1 MKLLSNFSGF
11 WKDVNSFIPGII
23 ACTLVAFA
31 AKILSAYFSLPLMLV
46 CLFLGMVFH
55 FMSQNS
61 ATKDGVQFTSKS
73 VLRLG
78 VALIGARIA
87 FSDFISLGYDVL
99 IFVVL
104 ATLSVIIFGL
114 FWAKILRLDRE
125 QGLLIGGATAICGAS
140 AALAISSVMPN
151 SKSLEQN
158 TLIAVI
164 GVTAM
169 GTIAMILY
177 PFILGFVSLDNSQ
190 AGILIGGTIHDVAQV
205 VGAGYAVSDE
215 VGDNAI
221 LVKLIRVFML
231 VPILFMFAFAFRKQ
245 NKDSAVQGSSFP
257 PFLLAFIILVIL
269 NSIGSI
275 PAEFTSALKDASKW
289 FLVIAITAVGMKTSF
304 NKVRSLGWRPIMLVV
319 METVS
324 ITALYVAV
332 IAFGVV

>member
-1 MKLLSNFSGF
+1 MKHLIKLNGF
-11 WKDVNSFIPGII
+11 WGDVMSFIPGII
-23 ACTLVAFA
+23 ACWVVALA
-31 AKILSAYFSLPLMLV
+31 AKFVAGYYALPLMLV
-46 CLFLGMVFH
+46 CLFLGMMFH
-55 FMSQNS
+55 FMSQS
-61 ATKDGVQFTSKS
+61 TLTKGGVQFTSKS

-99 IFVVL
+99 VFVVL
-104 ATLSVIIFGL
+104 ATLSVIVFGL
-114 FWAKILRLDRE
+114 FWAKLLKLDNE

-205 VGAGYAVSDE
+205 VGAGYSVSDE

-245 NKDSAVQGSSFP
+245 NKNSAAKGEGFP
-257 PFLLAFIILVIL
+257 PFLIAFVALVVL
-269 NSIGSI
+269 NSMGVI
-275 PAEFTSALKDASKW
+275 PAEFTDILKDASKW
-289 FLVIAITAVGMKTSF
+289 CLVIAITAVGMKTSF
-304 NKVRSLGWRPIMLVV
+304 KKIRSLGWRPIMLVV

-332 IAFGVV
+332 IAFGVI